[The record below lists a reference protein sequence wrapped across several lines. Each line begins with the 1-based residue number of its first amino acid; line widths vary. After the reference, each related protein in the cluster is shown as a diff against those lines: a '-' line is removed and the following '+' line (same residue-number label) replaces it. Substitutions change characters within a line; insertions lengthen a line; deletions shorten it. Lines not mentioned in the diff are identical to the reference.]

1 MKKLFENFRSYV
13 NEELT
18 TDEKTEKKKLQ
29 AKENPSEADK
39 KRLKA
44 IQHK

>member
-18 TDEKTEKKKLQ
+18 ADEEEEKKKLK
-29 AKENPSEADK
+29 AKDK
-39 KRLKA
+39 PTPEDDKRLKA

>member
-1 MKKLFENFRSYV
+1 MKTLFENFRHFVS
-13 NEELT
+13 EELT
-18 TDEKTEKKKLQ
+18 PAEKTEKKKLK
-29 AKENPSEADK
+29 AKENPTKKDK